1 MLSFGR
7 HLPFGVLGAVCAMGV
22 VTAPPAFG
30 EEGGGQFTVLGRH
43 DARDEHS
50 LTAAVSYRDLDLTTR
65 DGRAALRARVWK
77 TAEKLCAR
85 IGESHVSS
93 ATRALSCEDQAVY
106 GASGQL
112 QTAIAQ
118 ARFAAAPERQPTVAS
133 AGSRSDGAR
142 AGGNPGLTVSV
153 AAIR

>member
-7 HLPFGVLGAVCAMGV
+7 HLPVSVLGVVCAMGV
-22 VTAPPAFG
+22 VTAPPALG
-30 EEGGGQFTVLGRH
+30 KEGAGQFTVLGRH
-43 DARDEHS
+43 DTGDEHS
-50 LTAAVSYRDLDLTTR
+50 LTAAVSYRDLDLATR

-85 IGESHVSS
+85 IGESHINS

-112 QTAIAQ
+112 QAAFAQ
-118 ARFAAAPERQPTVAS
+118 ARFAAAAQRQPTVAS
-133 AGSRSDGAR
+133 AGSRSDGAP
-142 AGGNPGLTVSV
+142 AAGNPSLTVSV